1 MTRSALA
8 SLAFVL
14 FAVRPAPPS
23 PTIEFND
30 NLLAA
35 GRMVRGVL
43 VLDLE
48 IRPGSWHPLG
58 SGKPSISIPAFA
70 EVGKPLQNPGPM
82 IRVRHGTPIRARV
95 TNRSDMTLVVR
106 GLASRRTLAMDSM
119 VLAPGASAEARFT
132 ADAEGSFYYWAG
144 MPGSGMTGPART
156 KRWYEDSQL
165 HGAFIVDPASGAPV
179 PKDRVL
185 VIGLWTGSRDSAGLP
200 DLSDQLYVI
209 NGRPWPHTERM
220 TYAMGDS
227 VRWRVINPSADVH
240 PLHLHGF
247 YFRVDAH
254 GDMARD
260 TVYWPSEQRMAVTER
275 LLPGATMAMAWTPD
289 RPGGWVFHCHL
300 TFHVVSN
307 PGLGADRLEPPE
319 RRREILEGHPHHDP
333 QNHVEKGM
341 GGLMM
346 GFYVRPAPDWTPD
359 TRALRTIRLFVN
371 TDSTAAD
378 TVRRFAYVAQEGA
391 SEPRPDS
398 ATTPGSTLVLHR
410 GEPTAIWVINRA
422 LEPTAIHWH
431 GMELESPF
439 DGVVGVGGYTGSPT
453 PTIMPG
459 DSFLVRMTPPR
470 AGTFMY
476 HTHVNDV
483 RQLKGGLWAP
493 LLVLEP
499 GESYDR
505 SKDLVF
511 IMGEATRGP
520 PVLNGRRDHP
530 PISLQSGER
539 YRLRLLNVTAAT
551 PNLQYWLAGS
561 GPTVLWRPLAR
572 DGYDLPVYQRG
583 LRRAEEFVAMGQIAD
598 FEFIAPPAGPLA
610 LELRNGAGLLL
621 TKQPFTLTRP

>member
-1 MTRSALA
+1 MTRPALA

-14 FAVRPAPPS
+14 LAVSPAPPS
-23 PTIEFND
+23 PDIELND
-30 NLLAA
+30 NLHPA
-35 GRMVRGVL
+35 GRMVGGVL

-58 SGKPSISIPAFA
+58 SGKPSIRIPAFA
-70 EVGKPLQNPGPM
+70 EAGKPLQNPGPM
-82 IRVRHGTPIRARV
+82 IRVRLGTPVRARV
-95 TNRSDMTLVVR
+95 TNRSDSTLIVR
-106 GLASRRTLAMDSM
+106 GLSSRRILAMDSM
-119 VLAPGASAEARFT
+119 LLAPGASATASFT

-144 MPGSGMTGPART
+144 RPGEGLVGLLRNR
-156 KRWYEDSQL
+156 RWYEESQL
-165 HGAFIVDPASGAPV
+165 NGAFIVDPAAGTPLR
-179 PKDRVL
+179 KDRVL
-185 VIGLWTGSRDSAGLP
+185 VLGLWTGSRDSAGLP
-200 DLSDQLYVI
+200 EFNNQIYVI

-227 VRWRVINPSADVH
+227 VRWRVINTSPDVH

-247 YFRVDAH
+247 YFRVDAR

-260 TVYWPSEQRMAVTER
+260 TIYWAAERRMAVTER

-307 PGLGADRLEPPE
+307 PGLGADRLDAAA
-319 RRREILEGHPHHDP
+319 RRREIRGGHPDHDP
-333 QNHVEKGM
+333 ENHVEKAM

-346 GFYVRPAPDWTPD
+346 GLYVRPAPGWTPD
-359 TRALRTIRLFVN
+359 TRPPRTIRLFVN

-378 TVRRFAYVAQEGA
+378 TVRRFGYVAQEGE

-398 ATTPGSTLVLHR
+398 ITALGSTLVLHR

-439 DGVVGVGGYTGSPT
+439 DGVVGVGGYPGSPT

-499 GESYDR
+499 GESYDP
-505 SKDLVF
+505 STDLVF
-511 IMGEATRGP
+511 ILGEAARGA
-520 PVLNGRRDHP
+520 PVLNGRREHSP
-530 PISLQSGER
+530 MSLKSGQR

-561 GPTVLWRPLAR
+561 GPTFLWRPLAR
-572 DGYDLPVYQRG
+572 DGYDLPVHQRG
-583 LRRAEEFVAMGQIAD
+583 LRRAEEFIAMGQIAD
-598 FEFIAPPAGPLA
+598 FEFVAPPTGPLA

-621 TKQPFTLTRP
+621 TKQPFTVARP

>member
-1 MTRSALA
+1 MTRPALA

-14 FAVRPAPPS
+14 LAVSPAPPS
-23 PTIEFND
+23 PDIELND
-30 NLLAA
+30 NLHPA
-35 GRMVRGVL
+35 GRMVGGVL

-58 SGKPSISIPAFA
+58 SGKPSIRIPAFA
-70 EVGKPLQNPGPM
+70 EAGKPLQNPGPM
-82 IRVRHGTPIRARV
+82 IRVRLGTPVRARV
-95 TNRSDMTLVVR
+95 TNRSDSTLIVR
-106 GLASRRTLAMDSM
+106 GLSSRRILAMDSM
-119 VLAPGASAEARFT
+119 LLAPGASATASFT

-144 MPGSGMTGPART
+144 RPGEGLVGLLRNR
-156 KRWYEDSQL
+156 RWYEESQL
-165 HGAFIVDPASGAPV
+165 NGAFIVDPAAGTPLR
-179 PKDRVL
+179 KDRVL
-185 VIGLWTGSRDSAGLP
+185 VLGLWTGSRDSAGLP
-200 DLSDQLYVI
+200 EFNNQIYVI

-227 VRWRVINPSADVH
+227 VRWRVINTSPDVH

-247 YFRVDAH
+247 YFRVDAR

-260 TVYWPSEQRMAVTER
+260 TIYWAAERRMAVTER

-307 PGLGADRLEPPE
+307 PGLGADRLDAAA
-319 RRREILEGHPHHDP
+319 RRREIRGGHPDHDP
-333 QNHVEKGM
+333 ENHVEKAM

-346 GFYVRPAPDWTPD
+346 GLYVRPAPGWTPD
-359 TRALRTIRLFVN
+359 TRPPRTIRLFVN

-378 TVRRFAYVAQEGA
+378 TVRRFGYVAQEGE

-398 ATTPGSTLVLHR
+398 ITALGSTLVLHR

-439 DGVVGVGGYTGSPT
+439 DGVVGVGGYPGSPT

-499 GESYDR
+499 GESYDP
-505 SKDLVF
+505 STDLVF
-511 IMGEATRGP
+511 ILGEAARGA
-520 PVLNGRRDHP
+520 PVLNGRREHSP
-530 PISLQSGER
+530 MSLKSGQR

-561 GPTVLWRPLAR
+561 GPTFLWRPLAR
-572 DGYDLPVYQRG
+572 DGYDLPVHQRG

-598 FEFIAPPAGPLA
+598 FEFVAPPTGPLA

-621 TKQPFTLTRP
+621 TKQPFTVARP

>member
-1 MTRSALA
+1 VTRRALA

-14 FAVRPAPPS
+14 LAVRPAPPS
-23 PTIEFND
+23 PAIELND
-30 NLLAA
+30 NRHAA

-43 VLDLE
+43 MLDLE
-48 IRPGSWHPLG
+48 IREGNWHPLG
-58 SGKPSISIPAFA
+58 PGKPSIGIPAFA
-70 EVGKPLQNPGPM
+70 EAGKPLQNPGPM
-82 IRVRHGTPIRARV
+82 IRVRLGTPIRARV
-95 TNRSDMTLVVR
+95 TNRSDTTLVVR
-106 GLASRRTLAMDSM
+106 GLSSRRTLVMDSM
-119 VLAPGASAEARFT
+119 LLTPGASAEARFT

-144 MPGSGMTGPART
+144 APGQGLAGPLRSR
-156 KRWYEDSQL
+156 RWYADSQL
-165 HGAFIVDPASGAPV
+165 NGAFIVDPAPGTPLQE
-179 PKDRVL
+179 DRVL
-185 VIGLWTGSRDSAGLP
+185 VIGLWTGGRDSAGLP

-227 VRWRVINPSADVH
+227 VRWRVINASPDVH

-247 YFRVDAH
+247 YFRVDAR

-260 TVYWPSEQRMAVTER
+260 TIYWAAEQRMAVTER
-275 LLPGATMAMAWTPD
+275 LLPGATMAMAWSPD

-307 PGLGADRLEPPE
+307 PGLGADRLDAAE
-319 RRREILEGHPHHDP
+319 RRREIRDGHPHHDP
-333 QNHVEKGM
+333 QHHVEQAM

-346 GFYVRPAPDWTPD
+346 GLFVRPAPGWTPD
-359 TRALRTIRLFVN
+359 TRPPRTIRLFVT

-378 TVRRFAYVAQEGA
+378 TVRRFGYVAQEGE

-398 ATTPGSTLVLHR
+398 IPTLGSTLVLHR
-410 GEPTAIWVINRA
+410 GEPTAIWVMNRA

-499 GESYDR
+499 GETYDP
-505 SKDLVF
+505 STDLVF
-511 IMGEATRGP
+511 ILGEAARGA
-520 PVLNGRRDHP
+520 PVLNGRREHSP
-530 PISLQSGER
+530 MALKSGQR

-572 DGYDLPVYQRG
+572 DGYDLPVHQRG

-598 FEFIAPPAGPLA
+598 FEFVAPPTGPLA
-610 LELRNGAGLLL
+610 LELRNGAGLQL
-621 TKQPFTLTRP
+621 TRQAFTLTRP